1 MISGLEDELSERLSG
16 DDKYIPGAN
25 FPTPPNE
32 SFDEQFSSIS
42 NNLMQDDSLKF

>member
-16 DDKYIPGAN
+16 DEKYISGAN

-32 SFDEQFSSIS
+32 SFDEQLSSIS
-42 NNLMQDDSLKF
+42 TKLM